1 MGQKGQAEPMDEMG
15 RMDHGQAVEQM
26 AAERYLLNELTLEQ
40 RDAFEEHVFD
50 CHNCALDLRAAAAFM
65 EEAKVQLPALV
76 AAATP
81 PAVDAVKRRSKW
93 EGWFSF
99 ARPAFAVPAFAALLA
114 VIGFQ
119 NFVTL
124 PGLRSQADSP
134 RLMAWTP
141 LHGAT
146 RGGAATI
153 TADRKQGVALPID
166 VSPQPGAGPF
176 ASYSFELIDPQGK
189 TAWTGSM
196 AAPASGEGGSQR
208 ILLAVPGAL
217 LRNGAYTVAVS
228 GVADNGGRT
237 QLDRYSFNLAITQ

>member
-1 MGQKGQAEPMDEMG
+1 MDQKNQMG

-26 AAERYLLNELTLEQ
+26 AAERYLLNELTSEQ

-50 CHNCALDLRAAAAFM
+50 CHDCALDLRAAAAFM
-65 EEAKVQLPALV
+65 EEAKVQLPTL
-76 AAATP
+76 AAAAAP
-81 PAVDAVKRRSKW
+81 PAINAVKRRSRW

-99 ARPAFAVPAFAALLA
+99 GRPAFAVPAFAALLA

-124 PGLRSQADSP
+124 PALRSQADSP

-146 RGGAATI
+146 RGGTASV

-166 VSPQPGAGPF
+166 VSPEPGAGPY
-176 ASYSFELIDPQGK
+176 ASYSFDLIDPQGK

-196 AAPASGEGGSQR
+196 AAPASGDGQGQR

-217 LRNGAYTVAVS
+217 LKNGSYTVAVS

-237 QLDRYSFNLAITQ
+237 PLDRYTFNLALAN

>member
-1 MGQKGQAEPMDEMG
+1 MDQKNQMG

-26 AAERYLLNELTLEQ
+26 AAERYLLNELTPEQ

-50 CHNCALDLRAAAAFM
+50 CHDCALDLRAAAAFM
-65 EEAKVQLPALV
+65 EEAKVQLPAL
-76 AAATP
+76 AAAAAP
-81 PAVDAVKRRSKW
+81 PAINAVKRRSRW

-99 ARPAFAVPAFAALLA
+99 GRPAFAVPAFAALLA

-124 PGLRSQADSP
+124 PALRSQADSP

-146 RGGAATI
+146 RGGAASV
-153 TADRKQGVALPID
+153 TADRKHGVALPID
-166 VSPQPGAGPF
+166 VSPQPGAGPY
-176 ASYSFELIDPQGK
+176 ASYSFDLIDPQGK
-189 TAWTGSM
+189 TAWTSSM
-196 AAPASGEGGSQR
+196 AAPASGDGQGQR

-217 LRNGAYTVAVS
+217 LKNGSYTVAVS

-237 QLDRYSFNLAITQ
+237 PLDRYTFNLALAN